1 MYNLLVV
8 DDEPLILESLE
19 YMLKKECGKH
29 FIIYKASSAISAL
42 DIYEKVRIDLL
53 MTDIRMPEMNGFE
66 LMEIVEKRWPD
77 CVTIFLTGQNEFE
90 YAKRAVNT
98 NALEFVLKMDGD
110 EAILAAIEKGY
121 KQLELQYE
129 KKSQLLRLKNQL
141 KETMPLLKCETM
153 RELVLG
159 DNFDEDFKIKL
170 YDKIHMINPKIDCN
184 GKFLM
189 AIVLT
194 KSTNSILKCNE
205 ILDTIENVIN
215 PAFNTICTYVLA
227 DTGIILAQNNDNKPL
242 HIKGLLEIALNI
254 CNKSGL
260 DEPQI
265 FLYNGTFNL
274 YEAADIFYRLQMN
287 YVGNEE
293 SEGVQLCNFKEKCQ
307 ESIGET
313 KKYALSIMD
322 MEKISESLVHADEQ
336 TYYNTSAAIRKNI
349 NRGIY
354 SVEASIFT
362 TYASLLMQAIL
373 NYLPCDNNICRHID
387 FKLMVN
393 YDLHKGFYEAMRFLD
408 KVAEEYFKERQRV
421 KMDNKSQI
429 VHKINRYILEHLNED
444 LSVVKLG
451 ELVGFHPV
459 YLSRIYKEIT
469 NMSITKYIY
478 SQRINE
484 AKRLL
489 SDPTLSIQTIAE
501 KTGLNSASYFTHF
514 IKKHTGM
521 TPQELRNT
529 LVSYN

>member
-8 DDEPLILESLE
+8 DDEPLILDSLE

-29 FIIYKASSAISAL
+29 FVIYKASSAISAL
-42 DIYEKVRIDLL
+42 EIYEKVRIDLL
-53 MTDIRMPEMNGFE
+53 MTDIRMPEMNGFD

-110 EAILAAIEKGY
+110 EAILAAIYRGY
-121 KQLELQYE
+121 KKLELQYE
-129 KKSQLLRLKNQL
+129 KKSQLLRMKYQL
-141 KETMPLLKCETM
+141 QESMPLLKCETM
-153 RELVLG
+153 RELILS
-159 DNFDEDFKIKL
+159 DNINDENIKRIN
-170 YDKIHMINPKIDCN
+170 DKIHMINSEINCS

-194 KSTNSILKCNE
+194 KTTNSILKCNE
-205 ILDTIENVIN
+205 ILDTIEDVIS

-227 DTGIILAQNNDNKPL
+227 DTGVILAQNSENKPL
-242 HIKGLLEIALNI
+242 HLKGLLEIAINI

-265 FLYNGTFNL
+265 FLYDGVFTL
-274 YEAADIFYRLQMN
+274 YEAADIFYKLQMS

-293 SEGVQLCNFKEKCQ
+293 AEGVQLCNFRNKDHED
-307 ESIGET
+307 ITET
-313 KKYALSIMD
+313 KKYLLNIMD
-322 MEKISESLVHADEQ
+322 MEKISESLVHADSQ
-336 TYYNTSAAIRKNI
+336 TYFNTSAAICKYVS
-349 NRGIY
+349 RGKY
-354 SVEASIFT
+354 SVEASVFT
-362 TYASLLMQAIL
+362 TFASLLMQAIL
-373 NYLPCDNNICRHID
+373 NYLPSENNICRHID

-393 YDLHKGFYEAMRFLD
+393 YDLHKGFCDAMKFLD
-408 KVAEEYFKERQRV
+408 KVADEYFKERQRL

-429 VHKINRYILEHLNED
+429 VHKINKYILEHLDED

-451 ELVGFHPV
+451 EMVGFHPV

-469 NMSITKYIY
+469 NISIGKYIHT
-478 SQRINE
+478 QRINE

-521 TPQELRNT
+521 TPQELRNSM
-529 LVSYN
+529 LSYK